1 MGKET
6 KKGNLT
12 LVTDVPED
20 EAAQTAAEA
29 AADTTGAEDEA
40 AEIEPVAPWST
51 WLDGNRQVL
60 QDLHKDMQFLI
71 KGVPSAGLNWQPG
84 PNTNSLWAL
93 TLHTLGATLHL
104 LSTAADIEPHWQE
117 WKRSVELS
125 ASGDDPGLLLTAI
138 RNMDDFLD
146 KVFPVLEEED
156 PIAERDW
163 LGRQRHV
170 SWLVA
175 HAVEHAG
182 RHVGHMELTRQLWDQ
197 RSKRGR

>member
-1 MGKET
+1 MANET

-12 LVTDVPED
+12 LVTDAPPTDAETADVQDDVAQED
-20 EAAQTAAEA
+20 EASVA
-29 AADTTGAEDEA
+29 
-40 AEIEPVAPWST
+40 IEPVTPWST

-60 QDLHKDMQFLI
+60 KDVHKDMQFLL
-71 KGVPSAGLNWQPG
+71 KGVPAAGLNWQPG

-117 WKRSVELS
+117 WKRSIELS
-125 ASGDDPGLLLTAI
+125 ASGDDPGLLLAAI

-175 HAVEHAG
+175 HALEHAG